1 MIIVRF
7 FCVMVIVYPHF
18 MICLSIHSIQ
28 WYVTHL
34 FRRLNLT
41 NGQLYYF
48 FYLDG
53 TMEVR
58 VSASGY
64 I

>member
-1 MIIVRF
+1 
-7 FCVMVIVYPHF
+7 MVIVYPHF